1 MTTPV
6 LPDDR
11 RHLTTRL
18 TVLQWVVAGAFILLA
33 VGFWVFQVAHHR
45 KFDEMAEN
53 NHQRRLQ
60 LPAPRGVLFDRNLKV
75 LVDNRNTFNITID
88 REEAKGNLDET
99 LNLLGSVAGVD
110 PVVLKDTVNRKRRE
124 PSYRPIVLIENASPE
139 QVIAVRL
146 HHYELTGI
154 TYEEVPARTYP
165 SSDLAAHLFGYV
177 SEINEA
183 QLTKAEYAGVEPG
196 TMVGQAG
203 VEQEYNKLLMGT
215 DGNRLVVV
223 NSTGREV
230 RELDRQLPKEGRRIQ
245 LTIDGT

>member
-18 TVLQWVVAGAFILLA
+18 TVLQWVVAGAFVLLA
-33 VGFWVFQVAHHR
+33 VGFWVFQVAQHQ
-45 KFDEMAEN
+45 KFEVMAEN

-99 LNLLGSVAGVD
+99 LNLLGIVAGVD
-110 PVVLKDTVNRKRRE
+110 PVGLKDTVNRKRRE

-146 HHYELTGI
+146 HHYELKGI

-203 VEQEYNKLLMGT
+203 V
-215 DGNRLVVV
+215 
-223 NSTGREV
+223 
-230 RELDRQLPKEGRRIQ
+230 
-245 LTIDGT
+245 